1 MVSGCSLVEMKGLL
15 QAIAERV
22 NPASTISVK
31 PSDVPQFVEGRGA
44 EILLNGE
51 SWGWLG
57 ELDRSVTDQ
66 LDLRD
71 ACVAAEIDLSLL
83 EQSANLRPE
92 FEELP
97 RFPASTRDLNF
108 VLDEAVTWSQ
118 LEKAVT
124 TVAGPNFES
133 ISFSGQYRGKQL
145 PVDKKSYLLTISY
158 RSAERTL
165 THEEVEESQQA
176 VIKSCESAVGA
187 QLR

>member
-1 MVSGCSLVEMKGLL
+1 MS
-15 QAIAERV
+15 
-22 NPASTISVK
+22 
-31 PSDVPQFVEGRGA
+31 QFVEGRGA
-44 EILLNGE
+44 EVLLNGE
-51 SWGWLG
+51 FWGWFG
-57 ELDRSVTDQ
+57 ELDRSVTDA

-71 ACVAAEIDLSLL
+71 ACVVAEIDLPLL
-83 EQSANLRPE
+83 ERSSNLRPE

-108 VLDEAVTWSQ
+108 VLDESVTWSE
-118 LEKAVT
+118 LEAAVT

-145 PVDKKSYLLTISY
+145 PADKKSYLLTISY

-165 THEEVEESQQA
+165 THEEVEEVQQA
-176 VIKSCESAVGA
+176 VIQSCESAVGA